1 MSPKGTLNSLLAL
14 IAFRKPEKQGIERGV
29 FMASIQSIPLKN
41 RGRTWRL
48 RIKYTYNG
56 VQRVKT
62 KQFLADKYS
71 KKDVQAW
78 ARKREAQLMEAE
90 VICAA

>member
-1 MSPKGTLNSLLAL
+1 MSPNRL
-14 IAFRKPEKQGIERGV
+14 INPLIVPIACRKPEKQGIERGV

-48 RIKYTYNG
+48 RVKSTYNG

-78 ARKREAQLMEAE
+78 ARKREAQLMVAE